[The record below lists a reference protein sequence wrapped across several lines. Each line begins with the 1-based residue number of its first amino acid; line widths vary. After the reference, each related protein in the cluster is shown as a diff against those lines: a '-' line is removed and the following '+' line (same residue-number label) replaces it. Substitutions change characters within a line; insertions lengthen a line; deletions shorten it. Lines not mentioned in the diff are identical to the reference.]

1 MPRVS
6 EPRLPPRDRI
16 LQAAEALFYQEGIVR
31 VTVDAIAEKAQSTKM
46 TLYRHFESKE
56 VLVWEWV
63 TLLVEDYSNVL
74 DQLAKQYTDDPA
86 KQIDGFVRFILQ
98 NLSGTSQRGCP
109 FTNTLAEIGDQYA
122 DVRSLI
128 ISHKQRQY
136 ERLELLCAGAGAKDP
151 AILAKELTLILEGI
165 QVVAQNHGFAD
176 PSELTLK
183 IIEDKLA
190 SLAL

>member
-1 MPRVS
+1 MPRAS

-16 LQAAEALFYQEGIVR
+16 LLAAEELFYQEGIVR

-56 VLVWEWV
+56 VLVREWIG
-63 TLLVEDYSNVL
+63 LLIEDYSHVL
-74 DQLAKQYTDDPA
+74 DKLAKSHADNA
-86 KQIDGFVRFILQ
+86 AEQIKGFARFVID

-122 DVRSLI
+122 DIRALI

-136 ERLELLCAGAGAKDP
+136 QRLEALCSGTGANP
-151 AILAKELTLILEGI
+151 PHLLAKEITLLLEGI
-165 QVVAQNHGFAD
+165 QVVAQNGSFAKA
-176 PSELTLK
+176 SEFTLE
-183 IIEDKLA
+183 IIEAKLTN
-190 SLAL
+190 LK

>member
-16 LQAAEALFYQEGIVR
+16 LQAAEELFYKEGIVR
-31 VTVDAIAEKAQSTKM
+31 VTVDAIAEKAHSTKM

-63 TLLVEDYSNVL
+63 TLLIEDYSHVL
-74 DQLAKQYTDDPA
+74 DQLAESHADSAA
-86 KQIDGFVRFILQ
+86 KQIDGFARFVIH

-122 DVRSLI
+122 DVRALI

-136 ERLELLCAGAGAKDP
+136 ERLKVLCARAGAEDHEL
-151 AILAKELTLILEGI
+151 LAKEITLILEGI
-165 QVVAQNHGFAD
+165 QVVAQNGGFEEAANF
-176 PSELTLK
+176 TLK
-183 IIEDKLA
+183 LIENKLA
-190 SLAL
+190 NLK

>member
-1 MPRVS
+1 MPRAN

-56 VLVWEWV
+56 VLVAEWIG
-63 TLLVEDYSNVL
+63 LLIEDYSHVL
-74 DQLAKQYTDDPA
+74 DQLAESHADSA
-86 KQIDGFVRFILQ
+86 AEQISGFVRFVID

-122 DVRSLI
+122 DVRALI
-128 ISHKQRQY
+128 IGHKKRQY
-136 ERLELLCAGAGAKDP
+136 QRLEALCSKAGADAP
-151 AILAKELTLILEGI
+151 ESLAKEITLILEGI
-165 QVVAQNHGFAD
+165 QVVAQNGSFEQS
-176 PSELTLK
+176 SEFTLN
-183 IIEDKLA
+183 IIESKLA
-190 SLAL
+190 LLK